1 MGTAHAQQGKLG
13 QEAAAEG
20 EGGGVWADKG
30 TGNLFGVTEMSY
42 ILIGVAVTRVYVLVK
57 KVSKLFT

>member
-1 MGTAHAQQGKLG
+1 MNDRAQQGKLR
-13 QEAAAEG
+13 QEAAAKG
-20 EGGGVWADKG
+20 EGVGVWADED
-30 TGNLFGVTEMSY
+30 TGNLCGVTEMSY